1 MHKVKIGAKNEY
13 EWLNNFKV
21 LQTAFDRNRID
32 KVRVT
37 AIRLRIR
44 MVNLIERLLI
54 TTSEHT
60 SRRSRQVSA
69 FRRG

>member
-32 KVRVT
+32 KVCDSDPVT
-37 AIRLRIR
+37 
-44 MVNLIERLLI
+44 NP
-54 TTSEHT
+54 SGQPH
-60 SRRSRQVSA
+60 
-69 FRRG
+69 